1 MLINIDIST
10 GVMYKD
16 GPLIRLCLEFL
27 GKDARPENSNILSP
41 SRGFPQREHHRLNR
55 FITGIRVLT
64 NSSQQDTAQRS
75 PRAIKRLLTQGARDL
90 RFTLRE
96 GGTQSVAE
104 YFRQTYNINLRYPD
118 VLCVEVGSGA
128 YIPMELCHVVS
139 GQIMRKQVPPEKT
152 KDVLEFATQKPE
164 ARLASIRNGLGVL
177 QYGQSSYLRSFGLA
191 IDSTAPINIT
201 ARVLVPPTLVYGA
214 GSRQQTIVCY
224 LFSYL
229 TGGTFLTR
237 ARHLAT
243 ASGT

>member
-27 GKDARPENSNILSP
+27 GKDAKPENSNILSP
-41 SRGFPQREHHRLNR
+41 SRGFPPREHHRLNR
-55 FITGIRVLT
+55 FISGVRVLT
-64 NSSQQDTAQRS
+64 SSNQPATAPPPT
-75 PRAIKRLLTQGARDL
+75 PRVIKRLLMQGAKDL

-104 YFRQTYNINLRYPD
+104 YFRQAYNITLRYPD
-118 VLCVEVGSGA
+118 VLCVEVGKGA
-128 YIPMELCHVVS
+128 YIPMELCHVIP

-164 ARLASIRNGLGVL
+164 ARLTSIRNGLAVL

-191 IDSTAPINIT
+191 VDSTAPVTIN
-201 ARVLVPPTLVYGA
+201 ARVLAPPTLVYGA
-214 GSRQQTIVCY
+214 GSRQQTIVRY
-224 LFSYL
+224 S
-229 TGGTFLTR
+229 FLT
-237 ARHLAT
+237 
-243 ASGT
+243 

>member
-27 GKDARPENSNILSP
+27 GKEARPENANMLSP
-41 SRGFPQREHHRLNR
+41 ARNFPPREHHRLNR
-55 FITGIRVLT
+55 FISGVRVITNANQTATGPPQTPRV
-64 NSSQQDTAQRS
+64 
-75 PRAIKRLLTQGARDL
+75 IKRLLTQGAKDL

-104 YFRQTYNINLRYPD
+104 YFRQTYSINLRHPD

-128 YIPMELCHVVS
+128 YIPMELCNVLP

-164 ARLASIRNGLGVL
+164 ARLNSIRNGLGVL
-177 QYGQSSYLRSFGLA
+177 QYGQSSYLRSFGFSV
-191 IDSTAPINIT
+191 DSTAPVSIN
-201 ARVLVPPTLVYGA
+201 ARVLPPPTLVYGA
-214 GSRQQTIVCY
+214 GSRQQTIVRY
-224 LFSYL
+224 FFS
-229 TGGTFLTR
+229 
-237 ARHLAT
+237 HLVFA
-243 ASGT
+243 APF